1 MSIKSEFCHSLTIR
15 IATLLRNF
23 RNSRIPQTFI
33 KCSIHSILTLSYDNK
48 KEGDFCH
55 MRNYEKESDLRELPL
70 AMAYVPWQHLDRIYE
85 NLEEALCVGT
95 LFPELNKPFQGR
107 RCVKK

>member
-1 MSIKSEFCHSLTIR
+1 MQDYSFNEYFERFPI
-15 IATLLRNF
+15 
-23 RNSRIPQTFI
+23 
-33 KCSIHSILTLSYDNK
+33 
-48 KEGDFCH
+48 
-55 MRNYEKESDLRELPL
+55 

>member
-1 MSIKSEFCHSLTIR
+1 
-15 IATLLRNF
+15 
-23 RNSRIPQTFI
+23 
-33 KCSIHSILTLSYDNK
+33 
-48 KEGDFCH
+48 

-95 LFPELNKPFQGR
+95 LFSELNKPFQGR

>member
-1 MSIKSEFCHSLTIR
+1 MQLIKVKVVEESKGILEYFDDDKKIFETEAFLG
-15 IATLLRNF
+15 RNGV
-23 RNSRIPQTFI
+23 T
-33 KCSIHSILTLSYDNK
+33 TNK